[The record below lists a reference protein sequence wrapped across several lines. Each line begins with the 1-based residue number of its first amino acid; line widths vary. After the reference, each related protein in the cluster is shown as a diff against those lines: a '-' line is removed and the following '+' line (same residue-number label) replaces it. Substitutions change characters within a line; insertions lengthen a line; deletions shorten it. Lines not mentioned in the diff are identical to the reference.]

1 MNIDSYSK
9 GATSVLLILCL
20 LFSLAIASPA
30 NASFCRQVGD
40 RNLCILS
47 IKRSAKNYWEYRAAV
62 SVNGV
67 ERPIEVYNCRDRQV
81 IKQDK
86 MTLRFNLMRGS
97 PRPPDKRGI
106 SSYKAS
112 TRDI

>member
-1 MNIDSYSK
+1 MNIDSCFKRS
-9 GATSVLLILCL
+9 TIVQVILCL
-20 LFSLAIASPA
+20 LFSLTIASPA

-47 IKRSAKNYWEYRAAV
+47 IKRSAKNYWEYRATV

-67 ERPIEVYNCRDRQV
+67 KRPIEVYNCRDRLV

-86 MTLRFNLMRGS
+86 MTVRFKPNDAGELICKMFQ
-97 PRPPDKRGI
+97 K
-106 SSYKAS
+106 
-112 TRDI
+112 